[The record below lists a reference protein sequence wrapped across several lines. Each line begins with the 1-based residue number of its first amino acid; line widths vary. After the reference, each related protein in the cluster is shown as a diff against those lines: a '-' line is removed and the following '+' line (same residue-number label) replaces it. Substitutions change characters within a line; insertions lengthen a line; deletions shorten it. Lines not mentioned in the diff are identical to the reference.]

1 VWDPQQYLRF
11 GDERARPFR
20 ELVARIGTS
29 DPRTVV
35 DLGCGPG
42 TLTVELADR
51 WPAARIVGV
60 DSSPEMIGTARHAS
74 TPNVEYVEAD
84 VAAWRPPEPVDVV
97 VANALFQWVPDH
109 VALFAD
115 LVGHLTDDGWFAFQV
130 PGNFDARSHTR
141 IRDLRRSAR
150 WRERLATIAS
160 GGAHEPVDYA
170 RRFLDLGLSVDA
182 WETTYVHVLDG
193 DDAVLEWVKGTTLRP
208 VLARLDESER
218 AEFLAELGE
227 RFRHDYPSSRGQT
240 LFPFRRIFVVAHRP
254 PHEDDEAHERV
265 LTSRG

>member
-141 IRDLRRSAR
+141 IRDLRRSTR
-150 WRERLATIAS
+150 WRHRLADTS
-160 GGAHEPVDYA
+160 HGAVHTPMTYA
-170 RRFLDLGLSVDA
+170 RFFLGLGLAVDV
-182 WETTYVHVLDG
+182 WETTYVHVLAG
-193 DDAVLEWVKGTTLRP
+193 DDAVLEWLKGTTLRP
-208 VLARLDESER
+208 ILALLDDAEQV
-218 AEFLAELGE
+218 EFLTELAERL
-227 RFRHDYPSSRGQT
+227 RRDYPPSGGVT
-240 LFPFRRIFVVAHRP
+240 LFPFRRIFVVAHQP
-254 PHEDDEAHERV
+254 THDSV